1 MGRVPSHR
9 ILVLNR
15 LWQPVNI
22 VGVKR
27 GFSLLCQDYA
37 QVIHTSEGTFEILDF
52 GNWVAFSEE
61 YPPTNPSDS
70 IQTVRLS
77 LRIPKV
83 LLLRIYD
90 RLPIHEMKFNR
101 QNLFERDGFRCQ
113 YCTRAFLSKDLNL
126 DHVVPRD
133 RGGPTTWENIVCSC
147 IPCNTQKGNRTPNE
161 AKLRLIKL
169 PRKPKWRPFIQVSF
183 GVKAHDCWKHFIDV
197 AYWNVELG
205 EEKR

>member
-61 YPPTNPSDS
+61 YPPTNPSNS

-126 DHVVPRD
+126 DHVIPRD
-133 RGGPTTWENIVCSC
+133 RGGKTSWENVVTSC
-147 IPCNTQKGNRTPNE
+147 IRCNSRKGNRLPHE
-161 AKLRLIKL
+161 AGMRLIRRPQR
-169 PRKPKWRPFIQVSF
+169 PRWRPFVSSLAEDRCDDSWIQFMNLKS
-183 GVKAHDCWKHFIDV
+183 
-197 AYWNVELG
+197 
-205 EEKR
+205 

>member
-126 DHVVPRD
+126 DHVIPRD
-133 RGGPTTWENIVCSC
+133 RGGKTSWENVVTSC
-147 IPCNTQKGNRTPNE
+147 IRCNSRKGNRLPHE
-161 AKLRLIKL
+161 AGMRLVRRPQR
-169 PRKPKWRPFIQVSF
+169 PRWRPFVSSLAEDRCDDSWIQFMNLKS
-183 GVKAHDCWKHFIDV
+183 
-197 AYWNVELG
+197 
-205 EEKR
+205 

>member
-52 GNWVAFSEE
+52 GNWVIFSEE

-126 DHVVPRD
+126 DHVIPRD
-133 RGGPTTWENIVCSC
+133 RGGKTSWENVVTSC
-147 IPCNTQKGNRTPNE
+147 IRCNSRKGNRLPHE
-161 AKLRLIKL
+161 AGMRLVRRPQR
-169 PRKPKWRPFIQVSF
+169 PRWRPFVSSLAEDRCDDSWIQFMNLKS
-183 GVKAHDCWKHFIDV
+183 
-197 AYWNVELG
+197 
-205 EEKR
+205 

>member
-9 ILVLNR
+9 ILILNR

-37 QVIHTSEGTFEILDF
+37 QVIHTSEDTFEILDF
-52 GNWVAFSEE
+52 GSWVAFSEA

-90 RLPIHEMKFNR
+90 RLPIREMKFNR

-126 DHVVPRD
+126 DHVIPRD
-133 RGGPTTWENIVCSC
+133 RGGKTSWENVVTSC
-147 IPCNTQKGNRTPNE
+147 IRCNSRKGNRLPHE
-161 AKLRLIKL
+161 AGMRLVRRPQR
-169 PRKPKWRPFIQVSF
+169 PRWRPFVSSLAEDRCDDSWIQFMNLKS
-183 GVKAHDCWKHFIDV
+183 
-197 AYWNVELG
+197 
-205 EEKR
+205 

>member
-52 GNWVAFSEE
+52 GNWVTFSEE

-126 DHVVPRD
+126 DHVIPRD
-133 RGGPTTWENIVCSC
+133 RGGKTSWENVVTSC
-147 IPCNTQKGNRTPNE
+147 IRCNSRKGNRLPHE
-161 AKLRLIKL
+161 AGMRLVRRPQR
-169 PRKPKWRPFIQVSF
+169 PRWRPFVSSLAEDRCDDSWIQFMNLKS
-183 GVKAHDCWKHFIDV
+183 
-197 AYWNVELG
+197 
-205 EEKR
+205 